1 MPTSGIARHGLSP
14 AGLAARAGRTPHLRR
29 RCGPSSGTL
38 RPPGGGP
45 AGPRRASPGRIGSA
59 LAVHT
64 DPVWLKFL
72 PLCHP
77 RSPAPQRAVCRPGIP
92 YGPVCVP
99 RRV

>member
-45 AGPRRASPGRIGSA
+45 AGPRRASGGRIGFA

-64 DPVWLKFL
+64 DLVCLKFL
-72 PLCHP
+72 PLGILEVRRLNVP
-77 RSPAPQRAVCRPGIP
+77 YAVPASHMVQYAFRAG
-92 YGPVCVP
+92 
-99 RRV
+99 